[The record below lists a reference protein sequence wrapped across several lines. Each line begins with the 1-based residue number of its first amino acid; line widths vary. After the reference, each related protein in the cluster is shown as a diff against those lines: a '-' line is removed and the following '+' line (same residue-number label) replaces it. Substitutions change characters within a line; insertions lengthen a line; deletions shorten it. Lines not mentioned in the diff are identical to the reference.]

1 MQQSIKSKGSCDLV
15 GIDEVV
21 SMCLANFYLR
31 FWDRKVSNVH
41 RAYFC
46 SDFALGGPSGTAET
60 GVPHAHLLG
69 HCLLA
74 TNPDRVLHIYSS
86 GVRERTC
93 PILVQNSK
101 PHLFGSISPM
111 CWVVIAAVEMVE
123 GGLEPIG
130 SITAYL
136 SK

>member
-1 MQQSIKSKGSCDLV
+1 MQQSIKSKQSCDLV
-15 GIDEVV
+15 GVDEVV
-21 SMCLANFYLR
+21 SMCLAYFDLR
-31 FWDRKVSNVH
+31 FRDRKVSNFH
-41 RAYFC
+41 RAYLC

-60 GVPHAHLLG
+60 GVPHAHLLR
-69 HCLLA
+69 HWLLA
-74 TNPDRVLHIYSS
+74 ANPDRMLHIYSS

-93 PILVQNSK
+93 PFFVQNSK
-101 PHLFGSISPM
+101 PHLLGSVSPI